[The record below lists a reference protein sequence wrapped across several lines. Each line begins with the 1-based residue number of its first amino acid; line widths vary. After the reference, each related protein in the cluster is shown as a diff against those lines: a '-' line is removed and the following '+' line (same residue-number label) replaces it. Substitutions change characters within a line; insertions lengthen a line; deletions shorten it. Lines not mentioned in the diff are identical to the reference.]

1 MENSSDKAG
10 SGAAVAAIDPVVA
23 RATTALA
30 QDVRVGTLHEYLQT
44 MVHAGGSD
52 LFVTVA
58 APPVVKVQ
66 GSFKALSRTL
76 LSADD
81 TRTLAHA
88 AMREDQVR
96 AFEATLECDL
106 SLELADVGRFRINV
120 FMQRGAVALVARYIP
135 FEIPELSHLG
145 LSPVLGDIAMF
156 KRGLV
161 LVCGPA
167 GSGKSTTLAAMLG
180 HRNTHAQGHILTVE
194 DPIEFVHSHKKSLV
208 NQREVGID
216 TLSFDDALR
225 HAMREAPDVI
235 MVGEIRDRLTMQHAM
250 AYADTG
256 HLCVSTLHAN
266 SANQAVQRVIHFFP
280 QDVRHQV
287 LLDLSLNLRAVI
299 GQRLITNVEGRMV
312 PALEVMLVTPYIA
325 DLIAKG
331 LIDEIKPVMH
341 KGMDQG
347 MCTFDHSLFKL
358 YESGQITR
366 EQAIDYADSKTD
378 VSVRI
383 RLTGTDAAT
392 L

>member
-1 MENSSDKAG
+1 MAESDNVVIG
-10 SGAAVAAIDPVVA
+10 VPAVAPAGDMP
-23 RATTALA
+23 LL
-30 QDVRVGTLHEYLQT
+30 TLRDYLQT
-44 MVHAGGSD
+44 TVRAGASD
-52 LFVTVA
+52 LFITVA

-66 GSFKALSRTL
+66 GSFKALSRTP

-81 TRTLAHA
+81 TKSLAYS
-88 AMREDQVR
+88 AMRAEQVLE
-96 AFEATLECDL
+96 FETTLECDM
-106 SLELADVGRFRINV
+106 SLELAEVGRFRVNV
-120 FMQRGAVALVARYIP
+120 FMQRGAVALVARYIT
-135 FEIPELSHLG
+135 FDIPDLARLG
-145 LSPVLGDIAMF
+145 LPPVLGDIALF

-167 GSGKSTTLAAMLG
+167 GAGKSTSLAAMLG
-180 HRNTHAQGHILTVE
+180 HRNAQAQGHILTVE
-194 DPIEFVHSHKKSLV
+194 DPIEFVHTHRKSLV

-235 MVGEIRDRLTMQHAM
+235 MIGEIRDRLTMQHAM

-256 HLCVSTLHAN
+256 HLCMSTLHAN

-299 GQRLITNVEGRMV
+299 GQRLITNVEGRLV
-312 PALEVMLVTPYIA
+312 PALEVMQVTPYIA
-325 DLIAKG
+325 DLILKG
-331 LIDEIKPVMH
+331 QIDEIKTVMH
-341 KGMDQG
+341 KGRDQG
-347 MCTFDHSLFKL
+347 MCTFDDSLFNL
-358 YESGQITR
+358 YEAGQITR

-383 RLTGTDAAT
+383 RLTGGEPEVS
-392 L
+392 

>member
-1 MENSSDKAG
+1 MAESDNVVTGVPAVSPAG
-10 SGAAVAAIDPVVA
+10 DMP
-23 RATTALA
+23 LL
-30 QDVRVGTLHEYLQT
+30 TLRDYLQT
-44 MVHAGGSD
+44 TVRAGASD
-52 LFVTVA
+52 LFITVA

-66 GSFKALSRTL
+66 GSFKALSRTP

-81 TRTLAHA
+81 TKALAYS
-88 AMREDQVR
+88 AMRAEQVLE
-96 AFEATLECDL
+96 FETTLECDM
-106 SLELADVGRFRINV
+106 SLELAEVGRFRVNV
-120 FMQRGAVALVARYIP
+120 FMQRGAVALVARYIT
-135 FEIPELSHLG
+135 FDIPDLARLG
-145 LSPVLGDIAMF
+145 LPPVLGDIALF

-167 GSGKSTTLAAMLG
+167 GAGKSTSLAAMLG
-180 HRNTHAQGHILTVE
+180 HRNAQAQGHILTVE
-194 DPIEFVHSHKKSLV
+194 DPIEFVHTHRKSLV

-235 MVGEIRDRLTMQHAM
+235 MIGEIRDRLTMQHAM

-256 HLCVSTLHAN
+256 HLCMSTLHAN

-299 GQRLITNVEGRMV
+299 GQRLITNVEGRLV
-312 PALEVMLVTPYIA
+312 PALEVMQVTPYIA
-325 DLIAKG
+325 DLILKG
-331 LIDEIKPVMH
+331 QIDEIKTVMH
-341 KGMDQG
+341 KGRDQG
-347 MCTFDHSLFKL
+347 MCTFDDSLFNL
-358 YESGQITR
+358 YEAGQITR

-383 RLTGTDAAT
+383 RLTGGEPEVS
-392 L
+392 

>member
-1 MENSSDKAG
+1 MAESDD
-10 SGAAVAAIDPVVA
+10 AVASTPVVA
-23 RATTALA
+23 SAGDMPLL
-30 QDVRVGTLHEYLQT
+30 TLRDYLQT
-44 MVHAGGSD
+44 MARAGASD
-52 LFVTVA
+52 LFITVA
-58 APPVVKVQ
+58 APPVVKIQ
-66 GSFKALSRTL
+66 GSFKALSRTPL
-76 LSADD
+76 GADD
-81 TRTLAHA
+81 TRALAYS
-88 AMREDQVR
+88 AMQGAQVR
-96 AFEATLECDL
+96 EFETTLECDM
-106 SLELADVGRFRINV
+106 SLELAEVGRFRINV
-120 FMQRGAVALVARYIP
+120 FLQRGAVALVARYIT
-135 FEIPELSHLG
+135 FDIPELARLG
-145 LSPVLGDIAMF
+145 LSPVLGDIALY

-180 HRNTHAQGHILTVE
+180 HRNAQAQGHILTVE
-194 DPIEFVHSHKKSLV
+194 DPIEFVHSHRKSLV

-216 TLSFDDALR
+216 TLGFDDALR

-235 MVGEIRDRLTMQHAM
+235 MIGEIRDKLTMQHAM

-256 HLCVSTLHAN
+256 HLCMSTIHAN

-299 GQRLITNVEGRMV
+299 GQRLITNVEGRLV

-325 DLIAKG
+325 DLIFKG
-331 LIDEIKPVMH
+331 QIDEIKTVMH

-347 MCTFDHSLFKL
+347 MCTFDDSLFKL
-358 YESGQITR
+358 YETGQITR

-383 RLTGTDAAT
+383 RLTGGESDA